1 MLELKSVVLVFRG
14 GGVFFIIF
22 FPNFEYL
29 KKQILSFLDRLRENL
44 PITLK

>member
-14 GGVFFIIF
+14 GGGFIIC

-29 KKQILSFLDRLRENL
+29 KKQILSFLDQLRENL

>member
-14 GGVFFIIF
+14 GGGVIIC